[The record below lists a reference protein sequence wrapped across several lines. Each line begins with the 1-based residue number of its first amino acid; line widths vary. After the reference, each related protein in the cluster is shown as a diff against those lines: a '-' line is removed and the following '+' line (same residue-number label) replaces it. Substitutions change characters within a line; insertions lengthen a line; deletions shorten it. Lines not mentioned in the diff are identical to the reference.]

1 MTLTPY
7 QQRLV
12 MLAYTARLDDAF
24 EHLAQVTAAGAGAA
38 ESIENLRT
46 TLDVLRDIASGKGKV

>member
-1 MTLTPY
+1 MKLTPY

-24 EHLAQVTAAGAGAA
+24 EHLHSTAAGAGAA
-38 ESIENLRT
+38 ESIEDLRA
-46 TLDVLRDIASGKGKV
+46 TLDVLRDIASGRGKV